1 MKHYITKLID
11 KVADESTH
19 RRFIKFSKGT
29 FPNGGPVL
37 HVLNKKNV
45 LTINGSFE
53 YEDLIGY
60 FVATHLP
67 DVSYKVT
74 GSIYTQPRVPLD
86 SIQDKLADLSLDSD
100 WERGKR
106 DLKKLYM
113 YPMNSSFS
121 PQEIIQIYN
130 RLSDDCF
137 LLLSITPEKG
147 KDWAVKTDDK
157 IPPLK
162 KTFGKV
168 DPFTDCKEEKKSKC
182 KTVEL
187 CEKSGICLAE
197 RTKFCKTK
205 TSQLK
210 SDEINDFLNLFL
222 PDYPDTPQSFNELLI
237 VNNYEIADFIFPEN
251 KDALSP
257 QELREKIKKVGVIE
271 RVIYIDKEVRSN
283 KVEFTS

>member
-1 MKHYITKLID
+1 MKHYLTKLID
-11 KVADESTH
+11 KAADESTH

-37 HVLNKKNV
+37 NVLNKKNM

-60 FVATHLP
+60 FVAVHLP
-67 DVSYKVT
+67 DSSYKVT
-74 GSIYTQPRVPLD
+74 GNIYTQPRVSLD
-86 SIQDKLADLSLDSD
+86 SIQDKLAGLPLDRE
-100 WERGKR
+100 WEPGKR
-106 DLKKLYM
+106 DLKKLFM
-113 YPMNSSFS
+113 YPMNSTFT
-121 PQEIIQIYN
+121 PREIIQIYD

-137 LLLSITPEKG
+137 LLLSIAPEKG

-168 DPFTDCKEEKKSKC
+168 DPFTDCKEEKKVKC
-182 KTVEL
+182 KNVVL
-187 CEKSGICLAE
+187 CEKTGICLAD

-210 SDEINDFLNLFL
+210 TEELDHFMKLFIPDFPDL
-222 PDYPDTPQSFNELLI
+222 PQTFNELLI
-237 VNNYEIADFIFPEN
+237 VNNYEISDFYFPEN
-251 KDALSP
+251 KDSLPP

-271 RVIYIDKEVRSN
+271 RTVYIDEEIHSK
-283 KVEFTS
+283 KVEFAT